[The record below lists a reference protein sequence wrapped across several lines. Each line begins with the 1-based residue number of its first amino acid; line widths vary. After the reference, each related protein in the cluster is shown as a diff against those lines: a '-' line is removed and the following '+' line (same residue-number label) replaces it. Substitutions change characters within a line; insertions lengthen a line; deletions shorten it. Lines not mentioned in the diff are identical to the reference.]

1 MAALLRAVA
10 LGDDE
15 GVRVIVG
22 TCDPQRLIDR
32 LLEAVLLLG
41 QCRYGSR
48 QDMAACMGDLLGW
61 LAIHEVSRWRT

>member
-41 QCRYGSR
+41 QSRYGSR
-48 QDMAACMGDLLGW
+48 EGMAASMSDLLGW
-61 LAIHEVSRWRT
+61 LVVNEVSRWRT